1 MKKNSIVVNIYAL
14 FWTQIKV
21 SIIMAVLQEMSE
33 EQNSSSE
40 IFLRDIVICVNDE
53 EEIMQSIKETS
64 EVEIPKEMY

>member
-1 MKKNSIVVNIYAL
+1 
-14 FWTQIKV
+14 
-21 SIIMAVLQEMSE
+21 MAALQEMSE